1 MAPQHLWVCDTR
13 RRRAGAERPPWGRV
27 AGGRRVLDVGSEK
40 QPLRLPVMRVARGS
54 ARGAG
59 AFRTGQDRRRED
71 RTVSGQGRC
80 EGAQSCGVVATGRGV
95 GSRTVSGKF
104 TGACAV
110 EENGPVL
117 KWKS

>member
-59 AFRTGQDRRRED
+59 CVQDRTGQEERGQDRQRP
-71 RTVSGQGRC
+71 
-80 EGAQSCGVVATGRGV
+80 GA
-95 GSRTVSGKF
+95 
-104 TGACAV
+104 
-110 EENGPVL
+110 L
-117 KWKS
+117 